1 MDEHP
6 EKLDT
11 GVQYE
16 SMVTFSG
23 SNILTGDGGEG
34 YMETRKLGDV
44 EDKDALWLYDE
55 FEKLRVD
62 AEARFKPKRWVCF
75 VLFDVNN
82 FVKKEIWGRWIG
94 ELKKEC

>member
-1 MDEHP
+1 MRVGMDDHP

-23 SNILTGDGGEG
+23 SNILTGDGGDG
-34 YMETRKLGDV
+34 YLETRKLKDV
-44 EDKDALWLYDE
+44 EDEDALWLYDE

-62 AEARFKPKRWVCF
+62 AEVRFKPKR
-75 VLFDVNN
+75 
-82 FVKKEIWGRWIG
+82 
-94 ELKKEC
+94 